1 MSRFY
6 RLYYLASATALITIL
21 FKGKMIFE
29 TGDVYEG
36 FFEEGIPNGQGQ
48 FTYANGDVETAEWDK
63 GQRHGLSRYVGTL
76 DNTVEEAMFWEGVA
90 EGPATMRSADGTV
103 EEFHYNQGK
112 AENTVFETE
121 CR

>member
-1 MSRFY
+1 
-6 RLYYLASATALITIL
+6 
-21 FKGKMIFE
+21 MIFE

-112 AENTVFETE
+112 YSTVKPRFWNTSWSAANVFQNLGLFQN
-121 CR
+121 RGPW

>member
-1 MSRFY
+1 
-6 RLYYLASATALITIL
+6 
-21 FKGKMIFE
+21 MIFE

-112 AENTVFETE
+112 YSKTRILEYQLVRSKCIPKSGFIPKL
-121 CR
+121 R